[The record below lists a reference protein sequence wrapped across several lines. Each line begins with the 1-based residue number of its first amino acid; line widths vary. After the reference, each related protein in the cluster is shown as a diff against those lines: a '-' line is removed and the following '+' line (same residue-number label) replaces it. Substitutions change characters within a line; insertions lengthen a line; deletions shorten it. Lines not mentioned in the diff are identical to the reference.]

1 MRSFVVLIVVVSL
14 IGLPGYGQN
23 EKYPVPLKTDKM
35 LFYIQRNHNA
45 NTIIYDA
52 NFDKNGKLKESQPI
66 EVYWKRY
73 DEQGQR
79 MELRTIEK
87 WYAYGVECH
96 REKDLPNTFKVALVA
111 DKNKTFWLKQIAS
124 AKAILITE
132 IDNKLSQ
139 VGHLYI
145 FADNSGFWPKVKY
158 IELFGEDL
166 ETGKK
171 TYQKIIFN

>member
-87 WYAYGVECH
+87 
-96 REKDLPNTFKVALVA
+96 
-111 DKNKTFWLKQIAS
+111 
-124 AKAILITE
+124 
-132 IDNKLSQ
+132 
-139 VGHLYI
+139 
-145 FADNSGFWPKVKY
+145 
-158 IELFGEDL
+158 
-166 ETGKK
+166 
-171 TYQKIIFN
+171 